1 MEAQNTGNRIPVSEL
16 PAEPVSDHHDT
27 MTEIAQWIRAK
38 SIEKWGAQAPVE
50 LLGLSSKMRDALEKV
65 QRFAK
70 FNQTIL
76 ITGESG
82 VGKEFFAKACYLLS
96 DRTHAPFVVV
106 NCPQYGDANLTV
118 SELFGHVK
126 GSFTGAISD
135 HKGLFEAADGG
146 VVFLDEVG
154 DLHPT
159 AQIMLLR
166 ALAEK
171 EVKPVGSTKTHS
183 VNVRVIAATNRPL
196 RDMIATGRFR
206 QDLYFRLRYFPLDV
220 PPLRERE
227 EDWRLLMNF
236 FVEKLN
242 AEYGLKKVL
251 SSTSQKFLE
260 RYAWPGNIRELKSIA
275 TIGYSMADAKYI
287 EPEHFI
293 SELREASLPILEEA
307 KNELFQRMIEGD
319 QTFWELVHEPFLSR
333 ELNRSQVREVI
344 SQGLLRA
351 RGSYRRM
358 SVLFNVRP
366 DQYQKFMDFLRHHR
380 LKPED

>member
-1 MEAQNTGNRIPVSEL
+1 METESKNKTTPLPGSSAQACNY
-16 PAEPVSDHHDT
+16 HDA
-27 MTEIAQWIRAK
+27 MAGIAHLVRAK
-38 SIEKWGAQAPVE
+38 SIEKWGTTMPVE
-50 LLGLSSKMRDALEKV
+50 LLGRSSKMRDTLEKV
-65 QRFAK
+65 QKFAK

-96 DRTHAPFVVV
+96 DRTQAPFVVV

-135 HKGLFEAADGG
+135 HKGLFEAANEG

-159 AQIMLLR
+159 AQTMLLR

-171 EVKPVGSTKTHS
+171 EVKPVGSTKTYS

-196 RDMIATGRFR
+196 REMIATGEFR
-206 QDLYFRLRYFPLDV
+206 QDLYFRLRYFPLDI

-227 EDWRLLMNF
+227 DDWRLLISF

-242 AEYGLKKVL
+242 HEYGLQKAF
-251 SSTSQKFLE
+251 SPTSLKFLE
-260 RYAWPGNIRELKSIA
+260 RYSWPGNVRELKSIA
-275 TIGYSMADAKYI
+275 TIGYSMTDAKYI
-287 EPEHFI
+287 EPEHFLA
-293 SELREASLPILEEA
+293 ELRETSIPAVDES
-307 KNELFQRMIEGD
+307 KSELFQKMIKGGRP
-319 QTFWELVHEPFLSR
+319 FWEVIHEPFLDR
-333 ELNRSQVREVI
+333 ELNRSQVRDVI
-344 SQGLLRA
+344 SQGLLQA

-366 DQYQKFMDFLRHHR
+366 DHYQKFMDFLRHHR

>member
-1 MEAQNTGNRIPVSEL
+1 METQSTAQTIPLPVEARCRYYGAMTG
-16 PAEPVSDHHDT
+16 
-27 MTEIAQWIRAK
+27 IAQLVRAK
-38 SIEKWGAQAPVE
+38 SIEKWGPNVPVE
-50 LLGLSSKMRDALEKV
+50 LLGLSPKMRDTLEKV
-65 QRFAK
+65 QKFAK

-106 NCPQYGDANLTV
+106 NCPQYGEANLTV

-135 HKGLFEAADGG
+135 HKGLFEVADRG

-159 AQIMLLR
+159 AQTMLLR

-171 EVKPVGSTKTHS
+171 EVKPVGSTKTYS
-183 VNVRVIAATNRPL
+183 VNVRVIAATNRLL
-196 RDMIATGRFR
+196 RDMIATGQFR
-206 QDLYFRLRYFPLDV
+206 QDLYFRLRYFPLDI

-227 EDWRLLMNF
+227 DDWKLLISF

-242 AEYGLKKVL
+242 YEYGLKKAF
-251 SSTSQKFLE
+251 SPTSLKFLE
-260 RYAWPGNIRELKSIA
+260 RYSWPGNVRELKSIV
-275 TIGYSMADAKYI
+275 TIGYSMTDAKYI
-287 EPEHFI
+287 EPDHFI
-293 SELREASLPILEEA
+293 AELREASIPAVEEG
-307 KNELFQRMIEGD
+307 KSELFQKMIKEGL
-319 QTFWELVHEPFLSR
+319 TFWEVIHEPFLDR
-333 ELNRSQVREVI
+333 ELNRSQVRDVV
-344 SQGLLRA
+344 SQGLLQA

-366 DQYQKFMDFLRHHR
+366 DHYQKFMDFLRHHR